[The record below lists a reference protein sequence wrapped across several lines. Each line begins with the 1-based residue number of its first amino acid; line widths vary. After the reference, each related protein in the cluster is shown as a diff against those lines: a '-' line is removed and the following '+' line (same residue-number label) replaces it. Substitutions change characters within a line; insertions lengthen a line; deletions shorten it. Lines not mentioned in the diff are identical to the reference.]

1 VDPAYDIEIWGFA
14 VIHDQK
20 QMHMIRHDDEIGGR
34 HGRVSRMGCAPR
46 FGNRLTRLRQRDRGI
61 VVDAREYL
69 PPPFRTEG
77 EKEEFQASPM
87 EIQFHESIIANSV
100 ARRRGSAPNPVEE
113 GEIFYE
119 SRFLS
124 ATA

>member
-69 PPPFRTEG
+69 PPPFRAEG
-77 EKEEFQASPM
+77 KKEEFQASPM
-87 EIQFHESIIANSV
+87 EIQSHGGIIS
-100 ARRRGSAPNPVEE
+100 RMEE
-113 GEIFYE
+113 MK
-119 SRFLS
+119 
-124 ATA
+124 

>member
-1 VDPAYDIEIWGFA
+1 VDPAYYVEIGGFV

-69 PPPFRTEG
+69 PPPFRAEG

-87 EIQFHESIIANSV
+87 EIQSHGGIIS
-100 ARRRGSAPNPVEE
+100 RMEE
-113 GEIFYE
+113 MK
-119 SRFLS
+119 
-124 ATA
+124 